1 MGLTHLFRG
10 SRSGVVGFGLTA
22 MLLLAAVFGPALV
35 PTDPN
40 LQSIAN
46 AYAPPSWAH
55 PFGLDIYGR
64 DTFARVIH
72 GSRVSLFIGFVAVVF
87 GGTLG
92 TLIGALSALEGGRV
106 DRFVVRA
113 TDILLSF
120 PTLILSVIVI
130 VALGNR
136 FTNVVA
142 AVSAAMLPKFVR
154 YARGPTLAIRE
165 QDFVQSAT
173 ALGAGKAR
181 IFFRHVLPSILGPV
195 MVMAALWVGIA
206 IRIEASL
213 SFLGLGVQPP
223 TPAWGTMLKEGV
235 ESMLF
240 TAWLALFPG
249 LAIMVTIFGLNL
261 LGDWLR
267 DVVDPYVMSL
277 ARRAEGEG
285 AAETPGAAPAFSR
298 EELARMG

>member
-1 MGLTHLFRG
+1 MRLFRG
-10 SRSGVVGFGLTA
+10 SRSGVVGFAITA
-22 MLLLAAVFGPALV
+22 ALILLAFFGPALI
-35 PTDPN
+35 PADPN

-46 AYAPPSWAH
+46 AYAPPGWAH

-64 DTFARVIH
+64 DTLARVVH
-72 GSRVSLFIGFVAVVF
+72 GSRVSLFIGFASVLF

-92 TLIGALSALEGGRV
+92 TLIGALAALEGGRA

-113 TDILLSF
+113 TDILLAF
-120 PTLILSVIVI
+120 PTLILGVIVI

-165 QDFVQSAT
+165 QEFVQSAV
-173 ALGAGKAR
+173 ALGAGKGR
-181 IFFRHVLPSILGPV
+181 VFFRHVLPSILGPV

-240 TAWLALFPG
+240 TPWLALFPG

-267 DVVDPYVMSL
+267 DAVDPYIMSL
-277 ARRAEGEG
+277 ARRAEE
-285 AAETPGAAPAFSR
+285 PGAADAPRAAPSFSR
-298 EELARMG
+298 EEMARMG

>member
-154 YARGPTLAIRE
+154 
-165 QDFVQSAT
+165 
-173 ALGAGKAR
+173 
-181 IFFRHVLPSILGPV
+181 
-195 MVMAALWVGIA
+195 
-206 IRIEASL
+206 
-213 SFLGLGVQPP
+213 
-223 TPAWGTMLKEGV
+223 
-235 ESMLF
+235 
-240 TAWLALFPG
+240 
-249 LAIMVTIFGLNL
+249 
-261 LGDWLR
+261 
-267 DVVDPYVMSL
+267 
-277 ARRAEGEG
+277 
-285 AAETPGAAPAFSR
+285 
-298 EELARMG
+298 

>member
-1 MGLTHLFRG
+1 MGLMHLFRG
-10 SRSGVVGFGLTA
+10 SRSGVVGFCLTA
-22 MLLLAAVFGPALV
+22 VLVAAALFGPALIA
-35 PTDPN
+35 TDPN
-40 LQSIAN
+40 LQSIAD
-46 AYAPPSWAH
+46 AYALPSWAH

-64 DTFARVIH
+64 DTFARVIY
-72 GSRVSLFIGFVAVVF
+72 GSRVSLFIGFLSVLL
-87 GGTLG
+87 GGTIG
-92 TLIGALSALEGGRV
+92 TLIGALSALEGGRA
-106 DRFVVRA
+106 DRLVIRA
-113 TDILLSF
+113 TDVLLAF

-165 QDFVQSAT
+165 QDFVQSAI
-173 ALGAGKAR
+173 ALGAGRAR
-181 IFFRHVLPSILGPV
+181 VFFRHVLPSILGPV

-240 TAWLALFPG
+240 TPWLALFPG
-249 LAIMVTIFGLNL
+249 LAIMLTIFGLNL

-267 DVVDPYVMSL
+267 DAVDPYVMSL

-285 AAETPGAAPAFSR
+285 AAEAPGAAPLFSR
-298 EELARMG
+298 EEMARMG

>member
-1 MGLTHLFRG
+1 MGLGHLFRG
-10 SRSGVVGFGLTA
+10 SKSGVVGFSVTA
-22 MLLLAAVFGPALV
+22 ALILLALAGPALI
-35 PTDPN
+35 PADPN
-40 LQSIAN
+40 FQRISD

-64 DTFARVIH
+64 DTLARVIH
-72 GSRVSLFIGFVAVVF
+72 GSRVSLFIGFVAVAF
-87 GGTLG
+87 GGFLG
-92 TLIGALSALEGGRV
+92 TLIGALSALEGGRM
-106 DRFVVRA
+106 DRVVVRA

-120 PTLILSVIVI
+120 PTLILGVIVI

-142 AVSAAMLPKFVR
+142 AVSVAMLPKFVR

-165 QDFVQSAT
+165 QDFVQGAI
-173 ALGAGKAR
+173 ALGAGRAR
-181 IFFRHVLPSILGPV
+181 VFFRHVLPSILGPV

-240 TAWLALFPG
+240 TPWLALFPG

-277 ARRAEGEG
+277 ARRADEAG
-285 AAETPGAAPAFSR
+285 AAEAPGTAPSFSR

>member
-1 MGLTHLFRG
+1 MGLMHLFLG
-10 SRSGVVGFGLTA
+10 SRSGVVGFCLTA
-22 MLLLAAVFGPALV
+22 VLLLAAVFGPALIA
-35 PTDPN
+35 TDPN
-40 LQSIAN
+40 LQSITD
-46 AYAPPSWAH
+46 AYAPPTWAR

-64 DTFARVIH
+64 DTFTRVVY

-154 YARGPTLAIRE
+154 YARGPTLTIRE

-240 TAWLALFPG
+240 TPWLALFPG

-267 DVVDPYVMSL
+267 DVVDPYIMSL

-285 AAETPGAAPAFSR
+285 DAKAPGAAPTFSR
-298 EELARMG
+298 EEMARMG